1 MAEQTIYTVGG
12 TVQAGGGIY
21 IKRKADDELLEL
33 CRQGEFAFILS
44 SRQVGKSSL
53 MVRTAQQLEKE
64 NIRSV
69 TIDLSAIGVNVTQD
83 EWYLGILN
91 EIHTALDLKTDIFAW
106 WNQYTQLGQAQ
117 RLTNFFKDVLL
128 KEVQEQIVLFFDEID
143 STLSIPFSDDFYIAI
158 RSVYNARSTNP
169 DFKRL
174 SFVLVGVAT
183 PADLISDNRRTPF
196 NIGHRV
202 EINDFN
208 VTEALPLAEGLG
220 PQATQILTRIL
231 QYTGGHPYLTQ
242 RLCAYLASSKD
253 ALNEQAVAH
262 AVERL
267 FTGEQGKQDN
277 NLQFVRDMLSARS
290 PDVSRVLKTYKDIR
304 SGKIVPDD
312 ERSLPKAHLK
322 LSGLVRSE
330 KGVLRVRNEIY
341 NSVFDLQW
349 VQENTPKNWQKVAL
363 ISLSASLGILMVVA
377 LGIFINDFFVG
388 TRVNESI
395 ARFIS
400 TTSSVDRLASL
411 AKIYNQNGVLS
422 NTDASLQ
429 AAQLFY
435 GLSSSRD
442 QLELFRVYG
451 IEQNPALQADLVTV
465 IGHLYVTV
473 ADVDPE
479 VDNTQ
484 LLETMQEALRYIPQN
499 PKANQVRDEIT
510 AWIAGRKQLG
520 SGDYEAAL
528 ASYNDALSLNP
539 NNHATLYERAK
550 VYVARAQ
557 YTDAL
562 NDLDAVIAVAE
573 QSAPV
578 IPPTATPTPSPM
590 PASATPDLI
599 QTRISGAGS
608 TSLPITE
615 VPLDGSETPAGLLTT
630 TATPTQPS
638 IATPQSTDIPRVE
651 RYESNFT
658 TLIDVINAVRTL
670 IESTPGLRAAVQQN
684 GEIAYTNLQSFGL
697 AGDFSTQQPQTEP
710 PEFFMTNFLN
720 STDSD
725 NWESFVF
732 GTGNPSKL
740 SLTSSPNGGLLF
752 HLDDGDL
759 HAYYIYKPIVYENIS
774 IRMKAENFG
783 QNTYQ
788 VSLVCRRSGD
798 KWYEFT
804 IIGGGLWNLY
814 DYSGE
819 YNSLA
824 NGGAL
829 ALNPGQSVNEYEMR
843 CIGNEISL
851 RVNDEEVI
859 TYQVEKNVYPD
870 GQVGFSISSGNIFPI
885 DMKVFEFEVSDSLS
899 LAGTAN
905 TPAVS
910 TTVTSTET
918 ISAALTLSSVTA
930 TISPSP
936 TVALPPAATATRRPK
951 EPRPTQLPPTNP
963 PHTPTDVPPPLP
975 TDVPPTP

>member
-1 MAEQTIYTVGG
+1 MAKQTIYTVGG
-12 TVQAGGGIY
+12 TVQAGGGLY

-64 NIRSV
+64 NINSV

-91 EIHTALDLKTDIFAW
+91 EIQTALNLKTNIFAW

-202 EINDFN
+202 EINDFT
-208 VTEALPLAEGLG
+208 VSEALPLAQGLG
-220 PQATQILTRIL
+220 PQATQVLTWIL

-253 ALNEQAVAH
+253 ALDEQAVSN

-290 PDVSRVLKTYKDIR
+290 PDVTRVLKTYKDIR

-312 ERSLPKAHLK
+312 ERSLTKAHLK

-341 NSVFDLQW
+341 SSVFDLQW
-349 VQENTPKNWQKVAL
+349 VQENTPKNWQKAAL

-388 TRVNESI
+388 TKVNESI

-411 AKIYNQNGVLS
+411 AEIYNQKGILS

-451 IEQNPALQADLVTV
+451 IEQSPALQDDLVIV
-465 IGHLYVTV
+465 ISHLYVTV

-479 VDNTQ
+479 VDNTE
-484 LLETMQEALRYIPQN
+484 LLQTMQEALSHIPHN
-499 PKANQVRDEIT
+499 PEATQVRDEIT
-510 AWIAGRKQLG
+510 AWIAGRNQLR
-520 SGDYEAAL
+520 SGDYAAAL
-528 ASYNDALSLNP
+528 GSYGDALSLNP

-550 VYVARAQ
+550 VYVAREQ
-557 YTDAL
+557 YTDSL

-578 IPPTATPTPSPM
+578 IPPTATPTASSM

-608 TSLPITE
+608 TSLPLTG
-615 VPLDGSETPAGLLTT
+615 VPLDGSETPAGILTA
-630 TATPTQPS
+630 TATPAQAPLV
-638 IATPQSTDIPRVE
+638 TPQLTDIPRVE

-670 IESTPGLRAAVQQN
+670 IESTPGLQAVVQQN
-684 GEIAYTNLQSFGL
+684 GESAYSNLQSFGL
-697 AGDFSTQQPQTEP
+697 AGDFPTQPPTLEPALSQVALITRTSQPTTINTTTPLPLPTLE
-710 PEFFMTNFLN
+710 EENLLAYYTLNGTNK
-720 STDSD
+720 
-725 NWESFVF
+725 ES
-732 GTGNPSKL
+732 TGNYTPINL
-740 SLTSSPNGGLLF
+740 VNAPFVNEGVYCNGIYIHSGENVADYCLIETPPI
-752 HLDDGDL
+752 LDFNYQDFT
-759 HAYYIYKPIVYENIS
+759 IS
-774 IRMKAENFG
+774 VDFN
-783 QNTYQ
+783 
-788 VSLVCRRSGD
+788 VSQYPQYDNMPV
-798 KWYEFT
+798 
-804 IIGGGLWNLY
+804 IIGGSSHRWIGAHLNSRGEVGILYNNQNREDCGGQYNLDTWHNIISTY
-814 DYSGE
+814 DGKTGKLLLD
-819 YNSLA
+819 NNL
-824 NGGAL
+824 L
-829 ALNPGQSVNEYEMR
+829 
-843 CIGNEISL
+843 CEIA
-851 RVNDEEVI
+851 
-859 TYQVEKNVYPD
+859 
-870 GQVGFSISSGNIFPI
+870 FSINTGGGERDKKILTTNYSN
-885 DMKVFEFEVSDSLS
+885 
-899 LAGTAN
+899 GTTFKGYIRN
-905 TPAVS
+905 LK
-910 TTVTSTET
+910 
-918 ISAALTLSSVTA
+918 IYKAAIA
-930 TISPSP
+930 P
-936 TVALPPAATATRRPK
+936 
-951 EPRPTQLPPTNP
+951 
-963 PHTPTDVPPPLP
+963 
-975 TDVPPTP
+975 